1 MGGFRNV
8 TACKKCPNVVRE
20 EIRDYMIKKKEE
32 KDGRNL
38 ATGPD
43 DYVSGFGDEYDDDMF
58 GSSGSGSFSQKR
70 PMASGNSSSTGVT
83 VYPFKKPKQKGPHD
97 VYYCQSPH

>member
-8 TACKKCPNVVRE
+8 TACKKCPDVVRE
-20 EIRDYMIKKKEE
+20 EIRDYMIKKEE

-43 DYVSGFGDEYDDDMF
+43 DYVSCFGDEYDNDMLGLRGVLVRNDQWQVETQAPLVQLF
-58 GSSGSGSFSQKR
+58 ILLKAKTKGS
-70 PMASGNSSSTGVT
+70 T
-83 VYPFKKPKQKGPHD
+83 
-97 VYYCQSPH
+97 